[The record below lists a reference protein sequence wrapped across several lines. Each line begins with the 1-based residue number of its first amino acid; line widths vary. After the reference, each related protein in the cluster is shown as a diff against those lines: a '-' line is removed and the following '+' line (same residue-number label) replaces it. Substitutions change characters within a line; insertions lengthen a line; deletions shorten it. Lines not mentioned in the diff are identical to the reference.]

1 MAKYKI
7 KKENL
12 NEFWG
17 LFGKKKPQSL
27 QQIIDN
33 DPVLNKLDDELADIN
48 KTYLPKLKK
57 MQKEDPTAFDSLVKM
72 GLINLSDF
80 NKL

>member
-27 QQIIDN
+27 QQVIDS
-33 DPVLNKLDDELADIN
+33 DPVLNKLDDELYDIN
-48 KTYLPKLKK
+48 RNYIPRL
-57 MQKEDPTAFDSLVKM
+57 QKIKDNDAESWKQLVKY
-72 GLINLSDF
+72 GLVDPKDF
-80 NKL
+80 K

>member
-7 KKENL
+7 AKENL

-17 LFGKKKPQSL
+17 LFGKKKPQTM

-33 DPVLNKLDDELADIN
+33 DPVLNKLDAELYDIN
-48 KTYLPKLKK
+48 RSYIPKL
-57 MQKEDPTAFDSLVKM
+57 QKVKNDQPEMWKQLVKY
-72 GLINLSDF
+72 GLVDPKDF
-80 NKL
+80 K

>member
-17 LFGKKKPQSL
+17 LFGRKKPQTM
-27 QQIIDN
+27 QQIIDD
-33 DPVLNKLDDELADIN
+33 DPVLKKLDAELYDIN
-48 KTYLPKLKK
+48 RSYIPKLKK
-57 MQKEDPTAFDSLVKM
+57 MKENNPDFFDKLVKA
-72 GLINLSDF
+72 GLVNLDDL
-80 NKL
+80 K